1 MLVRST
7 SPGAPPGFRVN
18 ETLDTI
24 DVSGVRLPAR
34 RERRPVSFFNLLVVS
49 VGVSADA
56 FAVSLS
62 QGVRVKTRIYRD
74 ALIVALTFGLF
85 QAAMPLVGYLLGAQ
99 FSFLI
104 APVDHWIAFGLL
116 ALIGGKMLWEAFR
129 AHPDDVPT
137 GRIRPREL
145 LLLGIATSIDAL
157 AVGISFAFLDVDI
170 VPAVVLIGVITFAVS
185 FVGVALGHRVG
196 TRFQKPAEIGGGLV
210 LIGIGTKILLEHLLG

>member
-24 DVSGVRLPAR
+24 DVSGVHLPAR

-170 VPAVVLIGVITFAVS
+170 APAVVLIGVITFAVS
-185 FVGVALGHRVG
+185 FAGVALGHRVG